1 MLDSFIVARKELIE
15 LLGNR
20 HSARGALVQAGV
32 LTTIVGVVI
41 PSLSPSIW
49 HSAAGIAGPFLF
61 FPAMIAAS
69 VAADGFAGERE
80 RRTLETLLAT
90 PLSDGAIFAG
100 KALTAVLFST
110 TVSALAL
117 AASVITVNVRRVDA
131 GLFLPPPA
139 HVTAVL
145 GGAVGVAAVGTAL
158 AILVSTR
165 VAVARSAQ
173 QMVSVFS
180 MIVAG
185 ATLAILARLGIAL
198 DWASLPRVGSLL
210 LAAGVLGLRWAMWL
224 FRRDRIFEER

>member
-1 MLDSFIVARKELIE
+1 MFDSLIVARKELIE

-20 HSARGALVQAGV
+20 HSARGSLVQAGV
-32 LTTIVGVVI
+32 LTTIVGVIV
-41 PSLSPSIW
+41 PSIEPRVW
-49 HSAAGIAGPFLF
+49 SSAPGIGGPFLF

-110 TVSALAL
+110 MVSTLAIT
-117 AASVITVNVRRVDA
+117 ASIVTVNVRRAGA
-131 GLFLPPPA
+131 GLFLPPVA

-145 GGAVGVAAVGTAL
+145 GGAVGVATVGAAM
-158 AILVSTR
+158 AIVISTR

-173 QMVSVFS
+173 QMVSVLS
-180 MIVAG
+180 MIIAG
-185 ATLAILARLGIAL
+185 ATLATMARLGIVF
-198 DWASLPRVGSLL
+198 DWVSLPRMGSIL
-210 LAAGVLGLRWAMWL
+210 LAAGVVGLRVGMAL
-224 FRRDRIFEER
+224 FRRDRVFENR